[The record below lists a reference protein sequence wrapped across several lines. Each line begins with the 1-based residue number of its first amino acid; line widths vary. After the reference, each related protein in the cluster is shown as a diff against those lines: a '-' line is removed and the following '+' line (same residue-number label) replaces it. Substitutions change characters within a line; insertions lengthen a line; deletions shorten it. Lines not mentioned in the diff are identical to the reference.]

1 MVIRVLLVDDHP
13 VVRAGLASVISSAD
27 DIDVVDVA
35 ESGSDALNRLRA
47 FDVDLV
53 VSDLQM
59 PGGDGIELIKALPQ
73 GPPVLILTTFDT
85 QALVY
90 RAVDA
95 GAAGY
100 LLKDSPA
107 DTLLDGI
114 RRAAAG
120 QPVMSDAAAT
130 ALMQRTRVAHS
141 ELSERET
148 EIVRLLAAGRTN
160 SDIAGELFI
169 SLATVKTHV
178 SRIFDKLG
186 VDNRT
191 AAAKRARELGLIS

>member
-1 MVIRVLLVDDHP
+1 MIRVLLVDDHP
-13 VVRAGLASVISSAD
+13 VVRAGLAAVISSAD

-35 ESGSDALNRLRA
+35 ESGSDALNRLRT
-47 FDVDLV
+47 FEVDLV

-59 PGGDGIELIKALPQ
+59 PGGDGIELIKALPD

-85 QALVY
+85 QSLVY

-130 ALMQRTRVAHS
+130 ALMQRTRMSHS

-148 EIVRLLAAGRTN
+148 EIVCLLAAGRTN
-160 SDIAGELFI
+160 GDIAGELFI

-191 AAAKRARELGLIS
+191 AAARKARELGLIS

>member
-1 MVIRVLLVDDHP
+1 MIRVLLVDDHP
-13 VVRAGLASVISSAD
+13 VVRAGLAAVISSAD

-35 ESGSDALNRLRA
+35 ESGTDALNRLRTV
-47 FDVDLV
+47 DVDLV

-59 PGGDGIELIKALPQ
+59 PDGDGIELIKALPD

-85 QALVY
+85 QSLVY

-107 DTLLDGI
+107 QTLLDGI

-130 ALMQRTRVAHS
+130 ALMQRTRMSHS

-178 SRIFDKLG
+178 SRIFDKLD

>member
-1 MVIRVLLVDDHP
+1 MIRVLLVDDHP
-13 VVRAGLASVISSAD
+13 VVRAGLAAVISSAD

-35 ESGSDALNRLRA
+35 ESGTDALNRLRTVG
-47 FDVDLV
+47 VDLV

-59 PGGDGIELIKALPQ
+59 PDGDGIELIKALPD

-85 QALVY
+85 QSLVY

-107 DTLLDGI
+107 QTLLDGI

-130 ALMQRTRVAHS
+130 ALMQRTRMSHS

-178 SRIFDKLG
+178 SRIFDKLD

-191 AAAKRARELGLIS
+191 AAAKRAQELGLIS

>member
-1 MVIRVLLVDDHP
+1 MIRVLLVDDHP
-13 VVRAGLASVISSAD
+13 VVRAGLAAVISSAD

-35 ESGSDALNRLRA
+35 ESGTDALARLRTV
-47 FDVDLV
+47 DVDLV

-59 PGGDGIELIKALPQ
+59 PDGDGIELIKALPD

-85 QALVY
+85 QSLVY

-107 DTLLDGI
+107 QTLLDGI

-130 ALMQRTRVAHS
+130 ALMQRTRMSHS

-178 SRIFDKLG
+178 SRIFDKLD

>member
-1 MVIRVLLVDDHP
+1 MIRVLLVDDHP
-13 VVRAGLASVISSAD
+13 VVRAGLAAVISSAD

-35 ESGSDALNRLRA
+35 ESGTDALNRLRTV
-47 FDVDLV
+47 DVDLV

-59 PGGDGIELIKALPQ
+59 PDGDGIELIKALPD

-85 QALVY
+85 QSLVY

-107 DTLLDGI
+107 QTLLDGI

-130 ALMQRTRVAHS
+130 ALMQRTRMSHS

-169 SLATVKTHV
+169 SLATVKSHV
-178 SRIFDKLG
+178 SRIFDKLD

>member
-1 MVIRVLLVDDHP
+1 MIRVLLVDDHP
-13 VVRAGLASVISSAD
+13 VVRAGLAAVISSAG

-35 ESGSDALNRLRA
+35 ESGTDALARLRTV
-47 FDVDLV
+47 DVDLV

-59 PGGDGIELIKALPQ
+59 PDGDGIELIKALPD

-85 QALVY
+85 QSLVY

-107 DTLLDGI
+107 QALLDGI

-130 ALMQRTRVAHS
+130 ALMQRTRMSHS

-160 SDIAGELFI
+160 SDIAGGLFI

-178 SRIFDKLG
+178 SRIFDKLD

>member
-1 MVIRVLLVDDHP
+1 MIRVLLVDDHP
-13 VVRAGLASVISSAD
+13 VVRAGLAAVISGAD
-27 DIDVVDVA
+27 DIDVVDIA
-35 ESGSDALNRLRA
+35 ESGTDALARLRTV
-47 FDVDLV
+47 DVDLV

-59 PGGDGIELIKALPQ
+59 PDGDGIELIKALPD

-85 QALVY
+85 QSLVY

-107 DTLLDGI
+107 QTLLDGI

-130 ALMQRTRVAHS
+130 ALMQRTRMSHS

-178 SRIFDKLG
+178 SRIFDKLD

>member
-1 MVIRVLLVDDHP
+1 MIRVLLVDDHP
-13 VVRAGLASVISSAD
+13 VVRAGLAAVISSAG

-35 ESGSDALNRLRA
+35 ESGADALARLRTV
-47 FDVDLV
+47 DVDLV

-59 PGGDGIELIKALPQ
+59 PDGDGIELIKALPD

-85 QALVY
+85 QSLVY

-107 DTLLDGI
+107 QTLLDGI
-114 RRAAAG
+114 RRTAAG

-130 ALMQRTRVAHS
+130 ALMQRTRLSHS

-148 EIVRLLAAGRTN
+148 EIVCLLAAGRTN

-178 SRIFDKLG
+178 SRIFDKLD

>member
-1 MVIRVLLVDDHP
+1 MIRVLLVDDHP
-13 VVRAGLASVISSAD
+13 VVRAGLAAVISSAD

-35 ESGSDALNRLRA
+35 ESGTDALNRLRTV
-47 FDVDLV
+47 DVDLV

-59 PGGDGIELIKALPQ
+59 PDGDGIELIKALPD

-85 QALVY
+85 QSLVY

-107 DTLLDGI
+107 QTLLDGI
-114 RRAAAG
+114 QRAAAG

-130 ALMQRTRVAHS
+130 ALMQRTRMSHS

-178 SRIFDKLG
+178 SRIFDKLN

>member
-1 MVIRVLLVDDHP
+1 MIRLLLVDDHP
-13 VVRAGLASVISSAD
+13 VVRAGLAAVISSAD

-35 ESGSDALNRLRA
+35 ESGTDALARLRTV
-47 FDVDLV
+47 DVDLV

-59 PGGDGIELIKALPQ
+59 PDGDGIELIKALPD

-85 QALVY
+85 QSLVY

-107 DTLLDGI
+107 QTLLDGI

-130 ALMQRTRVAHS
+130 ALMQRTHMSHS

-178 SRIFDKLG
+178 SRIFDKLD

>member
-1 MVIRVLLVDDHP
+1 MIRVLLVDDHP
-13 VVRAGLASVISSAD
+13 VVRAGLAAVISSAD
-27 DIDVVDVA
+27 GIDVVDVA
-35 ESGSDALNRLRA
+35 ESGTDALNRLRTV
-47 FDVDLV
+47 DVDLV

-59 PGGDGIELIKALPQ
+59 PDGDGIELIKALPD

-85 QALVY
+85 QSLVY

-107 DTLLDGI
+107 QTLLDGI

-130 ALMQRTRVAHS
+130 ALMQRTRMSHS

-178 SRIFDKLG
+178 SRIFDKLD

>member
-1 MVIRVLLVDDHP
+1 MIRVLLVDDHP
-13 VVRAGLASVISSAD
+13 VVRAGLAAVISSAD

-35 ESGSDALNRLRA
+35 EAGTDALNRLRTV
-47 FDVDLV
+47 DVDLV

-59 PGGDGIELIKALPQ
+59 PDGDGIELIKALPD

-85 QALVY
+85 QSLVY

-107 DTLLDGI
+107 QTLLDGI

-130 ALMQRTRVAHS
+130 ALMQRTRMSHS

-178 SRIFDKLG
+178 SRIFDKLD

>member
-1 MVIRVLLVDDHP
+1 MIRVLLVDDHP
-13 VVRAGLASVISSAD
+13 VVRAGLAAVISSAD

-35 ESGSDALNRLRA
+35 ESGTDALNRLRTV
-47 FDVDLV
+47 DVDLV

-59 PGGDGIELIKALPQ
+59 PDGDGIELIKALPD

-85 QALVY
+85 QSLVY

-107 DTLLDGI
+107 QTLLDGI

-130 ALMQRTRVAHS
+130 ALMQRTHMSHS
-141 ELSERET
+141 KLSERET

-178 SRIFDKLG
+178 SRIFDKLD

>member
-1 MVIRVLLVDDHP
+1 MIRVLLVDDHP
-13 VVRAGLASVISSAD
+13 VVRAGLAAVISSAD

-35 ESGSDALNRLRA
+35 ESGTDALNRLRTVG
-47 FDVDLV
+47 VDLV

-59 PGGDGIELIKALPQ
+59 PDGDGIELIKALPD

-85 QALVY
+85 QSLVY

-107 DTLLDGI
+107 QTLLDGI

-130 ALMQRTRVAHS
+130 ALMQRTRMSHS

-148 EIVRLLAAGRTN
+148 EIARLLAAGRTN

-178 SRIFDKLG
+178 SRIFDKLD

>member
-1 MVIRVLLVDDHP
+1 MIRVLLVDDHP
-13 VVRAGLASVISSAD
+13 VVRAGLAAVISSAD

-35 ESGSDALNRLRA
+35 ESGTDALARLRTV
-47 FDVDLV
+47 DVDLV

-59 PGGDGIELIKALPQ
+59 PDGDGIELIKALPD

-85 QALVY
+85 QSLVY

-107 DTLLDGI
+107 QTLLDGI

-130 ALMQRTRVAHS
+130 ALMQRTRMSHS

-178 SRIFDKLG
+178 SRSFDKLD

>member
-1 MVIRVLLVDDHP
+1 MIRVLLVDDHP
-13 VVRAGLASVISSAD
+13 VVRAGLAAVISSAD

-35 ESGSDALNRLRA
+35 ESGTDALNRLRTV
-47 FDVDLV
+47 DVDLV

-59 PGGDGIELIKALPQ
+59 PDGDGIELIKALPD

-85 QALVY
+85 QSLVY

-107 DTLLDGI
+107 QTLLDGI

-130 ALMQRTRVAHS
+130 ALMQRTRMSHS

-148 EIVRLLAAGRTN
+148 VIVRLLAAGRTN

-178 SRIFDKLG
+178 SRIFDKLD

>member
-1 MVIRVLLVDDHP
+1 MIRVLLVDDHP
-13 VVRAGLASVISSAD
+13 VVRAGLAAVISSAD

-35 ESGSDALNRLRA
+35 ESGTDALARLRTV
-47 FDVDLV
+47 DVDLV

-59 PGGDGIELIKALPQ
+59 PDGDGIELIKALPD

-85 QALVY
+85 QSLVY

-107 DTLLDGI
+107 QTLLDGI

-130 ALMQRTRVAHS
+130 ALMQRTRMSHS

-169 SLATVKTHV
+169 SLATVKSHV
-178 SRIFDKLG
+178 SRIFDKLD

>member
-1 MVIRVLLVDDHP
+1 MIRVLLVDDHP
-13 VVRAGLASVISSAD
+13 VVRAGLAAVISSAD

-35 ESGSDALNRLRA
+35 ESGTDALARLRTV
-47 FDVDLV
+47 DVDLV

-59 PGGDGIELIKALPQ
+59 PDGDGIELIKALPD

-85 QALVY
+85 QSLVY

-107 DTLLDGI
+107 QTLLDGI

-130 ALMQRTRVAHS
+130 ALMQRTRMSHS

-160 SDIAGELFI
+160 SNIAGELFI

-178 SRIFDKLG
+178 SRIFDKLD

>member
-1 MVIRVLLVDDHP
+1 MIRVLLVDDHP
-13 VVRAGLASVISSAD
+13 VVRAGLAAVISSAD

-35 ESGSDALNRLRA
+35 ESGTDALARLRTV
-47 FDVDLV
+47 DVDLV

-59 PGGDGIELIKALPQ
+59 PDGDGIELIKALPA

-85 QALVY
+85 QSLVY

-107 DTLLDGI
+107 QTLLDGI

-130 ALMQRTRVAHS
+130 ALMQRTRMSHS

-178 SRIFDKLG
+178 SRIFDKLD

>member
-1 MVIRVLLVDDHP
+1 MIRVLLVDDHP
-13 VVRAGLASVISSAD
+13 VVRAGLAAVISSAE

-35 ESGSDALNRLRA
+35 ESGTDALNRLRTV
-47 FDVDLV
+47 DVDLV

-59 PGGDGIELIKALPQ
+59 PDGDGIELIKALPD

-85 QALVY
+85 QSLVY

-107 DTLLDGI
+107 QTLLDGI

-130 ALMQRTRVAHS
+130 ALMQRTRMSHS

-178 SRIFDKLG
+178 SRIFDKLD

>member
-1 MVIRVLLVDDHP
+1 MIRVLLVDDHP
-13 VVRAGLASVISSAD
+13 VVRAGLAAVISSAD

-35 ESGSDALNRLRA
+35 ESGTDALNRLRTV
-47 FDVDLV
+47 DVDLV
-53 VSDLQM
+53 VSDMQM
-59 PGGDGIELIKALPQ
+59 PNGDGIELIKALAD

-85 QALVY
+85 QSLVY

-107 DTLLDGI
+107 QTLLDGI

-130 ALMQRTRVAHS
+130 ALMQRTRMSHS

>member
-1 MVIRVLLVDDHP
+1 MVDDHP
-13 VVRAGLASVISSAD
+13 VVRAGLAAVISSAD

-35 ESGSDALNRLRA
+35 ESGTDALNRLRTV
-47 FDVDLV
+47 DVELV

-59 PGGDGIELIKALPQ
+59 PDGDGIELIKALPD

-85 QALVY
+85 QSLVY

-107 DTLLDGI
+107 QTLLDGI

-130 ALMQRTRVAHS
+130 ALMQRTRMSHS

-178 SRIFDKLG
+178 SRIFDKLD

>member
-1 MVIRVLLVDDHP
+1 MIRVLLVDDHP
-13 VVRAGLASVISSAD
+13 VVRAGLAAVISSAD

-35 ESGSDALNRLRA
+35 ESGSDALNRLRTV
-47 FDVDLV
+47 DVDLV

-59 PGGDGIELIKALPQ
+59 PNGDGIELIKALAD

-85 QALVY
+85 QSLVY

-107 DTLLDGI
+107 QTLLDGI

-130 ALMQRTRVAHS
+130 ALMQRTRMSHS
-141 ELSERET
+141 KLSDREA

-178 SRIFDKLG
+178 SRIFDKLD

>member
-1 MVIRVLLVDDHP
+1 MIRVLLVDDHP
-13 VVRAGLASVISSAD
+13 VVRAGLAAVISSAD

-35 ESGSDALNRLRA
+35 ESGTDALARLRTV
-47 FDVDLV
+47 DVDLV

-59 PGGDGIELIKALPQ
+59 PDGDGIELIKALPD

-85 QALVY
+85 QSLVY

-107 DTLLDGI
+107 QTLLGGI

-130 ALMQRTRVAHS
+130 ALMQRTRMSHS

-178 SRIFDKLG
+178 SRIFDKLD

-191 AAAKRARELGLIS
+191 AAAKRAQELGLIS

>member
-1 MVIRVLLVDDHP
+1 MIRVLLVDDHP
-13 VVRAGLASVISSAD
+13 VVRAGLAALISSAE

-35 ESGSDALNRLRA
+35 GSGSEAQSRLKTV
-47 FDVDLV
+47 DVDLV

-59 PGGDGIELIKALPQ
+59 PDGDGIELIKSLPD

-85 QALVY
+85 QGLVY

-107 DTLLDGI
+107 DALLEGI
-114 RRAAAG
+114 RRAASG

-130 ALMQRTRVAHS
+130 ALMQRSRMAHA
-141 ELSERET
+141 ELSDREA

-160 SDIAGELFI
+160 SEIAGELFI
-169 SLATVKTHV
+169 SLATVKTHI

-191 AAAKRARELGLIS
+191 AAAQRARELGFIS

>member
-1 MVIRVLLVDDHP
+1 MIRVLLVDDHP
-13 VVRAGLASVISSAD
+13 VVRAGLAAVISSAD

-35 ESGSDALNRLRA
+35 ESGTDALARLRTV
-47 FDVDLV
+47 DVDLV

-59 PGGDGIELIKALPQ
+59 PDGDGIELIKALPD
-73 GPPVLILTTFDT
+73 GTPVLILTTFDT
-85 QALVY
+85 QSLVY

-107 DTLLDGI
+107 QTLLDGI

-130 ALMQRTRVAHS
+130 ALMQRTRMSHS

-178 SRIFDKLG
+178 SRIFDKLD

>member
-1 MVIRVLLVDDHP
+1 MIRVLLVDDHP
-13 VVRAGLASVISSAD
+13 VVRAGLAAVISSAD

-35 ESGSDALNRLRA
+35 ESGSDALNRLRTV
-47 FDVDLV
+47 DVDLV

-59 PGGDGIELIKALPQ
+59 PNGDGIELIKALAD

-85 QALVY
+85 QSLVY

-107 DTLLDGI
+107 QTLLDGI

-130 ALMQRTRVAHS
+130 ALMQRTRMSHS
-141 ELSERET
+141 ELSDREA

-178 SRIFDKLG
+178 SRIFDKLD

>member
-1 MVIRVLLVDDHP
+1 MIRVLLVDDHP
-13 VVRAGLASVISSAD
+13 VVRAGLAAVISSAD

-35 ESGSDALNRLRA
+35 ESGTDALNRLRTV
-47 FDVDLV
+47 DVELV

-59 PGGDGIELIKALPQ
+59 PDGDGIELIKALPD

-85 QALVY
+85 QSLVY

-107 DTLLDGI
+107 QTLLDGI

-130 ALMQRTRVAHS
+130 ALMQRTRMSHS

-178 SRIFDKLG
+178 SRIFDKLD

>member
-1 MVIRVLLVDDHP
+1 MIRVLLVDDHP
-13 VVRAGLASVISSAD
+13 VVRAGLAAVISSAD

-35 ESGSDALNRLRA
+35 ESGTAALNRLRTV
-47 FDVDLV
+47 DVELV

-59 PGGDGIELIKALPQ
+59 PDGDGIELIKALPD

-85 QALVY
+85 QSLVY

-107 DTLLDGI
+107 QTLLDGI

-130 ALMQRTRVAHS
+130 ALMQRTRMSHS

-178 SRIFDKLG
+178 SRIFDKLD

>member
-1 MVIRVLLVDDHP
+1 MIRVLLVDDHP
-13 VVRAGLASVISSAD
+13 VVRAGLAAVISSAD

-35 ESGSDALNRLRA
+35 ESGTDALNRLRTV
-47 FDVDLV
+47 DVDLV

-59 PGGDGIELIKALPQ
+59 PNGDGIELIKALA
-73 GPPVLILTTFDT
+73 GAPPVLILTTFDT
-85 QALVY
+85 QSLVY

-107 DTLLDGI
+107 QTLLDGI

-130 ALMQRTRVAHS
+130 ALMQRTRMSHS

>member
-1 MVIRVLLVDDHP
+1 MIRVLLVDDHP
-13 VVRAGLASVISSAD
+13 VVRAGLAAVISSAD

-35 ESGSDALNRLRA
+35 ESGTDALNRLRTVG
-47 FDVDLV
+47 VDLV

-59 PGGDGIELIKALPQ
+59 PDGDGIELIKALPD

-85 QALVY
+85 QSLVY

-107 DTLLDGI
+107 QTLLDGI

-130 ALMQRTRVAHS
+130 ALMQRTRMSHS

-178 SRIFDKLG
+178 SRIFDKLD

>member
-1 MVIRVLLVDDHP
+1 MIRVLLVDDHP
-13 VVRAGLASVISSAD
+13 VVRAGLAAVISSAD

-35 ESGSDALNRLRA
+35 ESGTDALNRLRTV
-47 FDVDLV
+47 DVDLV

-59 PGGDGIELIKALPQ
+59 PDGDGIELIKALPD

-85 QALVY
+85 QSLVY
-90 RAVDA
+90 RAVDS

-107 DTLLDGI
+107 QTLLDGI

-130 ALMQRTRVAHS
+130 ALMQRTRMSHS

-178 SRIFDKLG
+178 SRIFDKLD

>member
-1 MVIRVLLVDDHP
+1 
-13 VVRAGLASVISSAD
+13 
-27 DIDVVDVA
+27 
-35 ESGSDALNRLRA
+35 
-47 FDVDLV
+47 
-53 VSDLQM
+53 M

>member
-27 DIDVVDVA
+27 DIDVVNVA

>member
-1 MVIRVLLVDDHP
+1 MIRVLLVDDHP
-13 VVRAGLASVISSAD
+13 VVRAGLAAVISSAD

-35 ESGSDALNRLRA
+35 ESGTDALARLRTV
-47 FDVDLV
+47 DVDLV

-59 PGGDGIELIKALPQ
+59 PDGDGIELIKTLPD

-85 QALVY
+85 QSLVY

-107 DTLLDGI
+107 QTLLDGI

-130 ALMQRTRVAHS
+130 ALMQRTRMSHS

-178 SRIFDKLG
+178 SRIFDKLD

>member
-1 MVIRVLLVDDHP
+1 M
-13 VVRAGLASVISSAD
+13 
-27 DIDVVDVA
+27 
-35 ESGSDALNRLRA
+35 
-47 FDVDLV
+47 DLV

-59 PGGDGIELIKALPQ
+59 PGGDGIELIKALA
-73 GPPVLILTTFDT
+73 GDPPVLILTTFDT
-85 QALVY
+85 QSLAY

-100 LLKDSPA
+100 LPKDSPA
-107 DTLLDGI
+107 QTLLDGI

-130 ALMQRTRVAHS
+130 ALIQRTRMSHS

-148 EIVRLLAAGRTN
+148 EIVRLPAAGHTN

>member
-1 MVIRVLLVDDHP
+1 MIRVLLVDDHP
-13 VVRAGLASVISSAD
+13 VVRAGLAAVISSAD

-35 ESGSDALNRLRA
+35 ESGTDALNRLRTV
-47 FDVDLV
+47 DVDLV
-53 VSDLQM
+53 VSDMQM
-59 PGGDGIELIKALPQ
+59 PGGDGIELIKALAD

-85 QALVY
+85 QSLVY

-107 DTLLDGI
+107 QTLLDGI

-130 ALMQRTRVAHS
+130 ALMQRTRMSHS